1 MKNLFLLNRSGMSP
15 EVTCRKGRHAIESI
29 VSRFSVASLICLCML
44 TIGSGNAWGGQYTY
58 NFADATKW
66 YTTSAKTTNVSTGN
80 TNNYDSFYD
89 TNGVAWTASG
99 ASRYFSGTYF
109 LLGKTDA
116 YVVLPTYSGEK
127 ITSVV
132 LHGSTGHSTNVS
144 VNIYTTGGTAASS
157 AQTWSTKN
165 VDHTYNIG
173 SDYQASTLRIQVTN
187 NYNTQF
193 TSVTINTEP
202 TGGGGSCNA
211 IDVTGGSAVILPA
224 GSTTVS
230 SNDWKNAGAPTAYN
244 TAAEYSIGSGT
255 KYCVT
260 LTQAGDYGNSNGL
273 QLKASA
279 GIVSVT
285 GITSNSGVDVEI
297 LISSGSGF
305 SIALTGA
312 TTLTNQSS
320 GTKTISTTSTS
331 ADLTISKT
339 SSGAGYIKYIK
350 VTPKAAASKV
360 ATPTFSPAA
369 GTYNNNQSVALSCGT
384 AGATIRYTTNGT
396 DPTKTTGTVY
406 STNISVTGTTTI
418 KAIAYKDGL
427 TDSDVASATYTLV
440 CANPTI
446 SPAAGSFCGSE
457 DVTLSCT
464 TNGATIRYTTNGNT
478 PTESS
483 SAYSSAIHL
492 TSTTTI
498 KAKAFK
504 SGYTASAEAS
514 ATYTTNPLTTMD
526 AIYSAATNSEVSTCI
541 TFNNW
546 IISGVSRDGKN
557 VYLTDGT
564 KGLIIYNSGGNS
576 GFAVGNILSGTATCS
591 LKKYNQSAELVGL
604 TSSTSGLSVT
614 TGGSVSPITVDASD
628 ISALTGVHTGCVV
641 TTTGV
646 CGTCNTDK
654 QCINGAQL
662 YNQLYLYTTPTNGT
676 TYTVTGVYLR
686 FGEIQEILPLSDLTT
701 FTITA
706 VSNNDS
712 YGTVSVSNGVIT
724 ATPESGYRVSTTTA
738 YTISP
743 AESATVTDNGDNTFT
758 VTPSANTTITI
769 NFELIPTYTVT
780 WSVSGNTTSYPAT
793 TGVVGGTTT
802 TAPTVSPSP
811 CGTFMGWTTAANAS
825 YSDPSN
831 PPSPLFTG
839 TTPAITDNVTFYAVF
854 ADEDE

>member
-1 MKNLFLLNRSGMSP
+1 MKTKFLQRVLWLMIP
-15 EVTCRKGRHAIESI
+15 
-29 VSRFSVASLICLCML
+29 LL
-44 TIGSGNAWGGQYTY
+44 TMFNISAWGTLPA
-58 NFADATKW
+58 NPTWTATALSDIADDATIIIMSSSNHALPST
-66 YTTSAKTTNVSTGN
+66 TTSSSPAK
-80 TNNYDSFYD
+80 
-89 TNGVAWTASG
+89 
-99 ASRYFSGTYF
+99 
-109 LLGKTDA
+109 
-116 YVVLPTYSGEK
+116 
-127 ITSVV
+127 I
-132 LHGSTGHSTNVS
+132 
-144 VNIYTTGGTAASS
+144 
-157 AQTWSTKN
+157 
-165 VDHTYNIG
+165 
-173 SDYQASTLRIQVTN
+173 
-187 NYNTQF
+187 
-193 TSVTINTEP
+193 
-202 TGGGGSCNA
+202 SC
-211 IDVTGGSAVILPA
+211 
-224 GSTTVS
+224 
-230 SNDWKNAGAPTAYN
+230 
-244 TAAEYSIGSGT
+244 
-255 KYCVT
+255 
-260 LTQAGDYGNSNGL
+260 
-273 QLKASA
+273 
-279 GIVSVT
+279 
-285 GITSNSGVDVEI
+285 
-297 LISSGSGF
+297 
-305 SIALTGA
+305 
-312 TTLTNQSS
+312 
-320 GTKTISTTSTS
+320 TISTTNGISTITPGSGTLQNLAWTVDKLASSWKFYQEGS
-331 ADLTISKT
+331 ATVHLYLSGTGSNT
-339 SSGAGYIKYIK
+339 ALRVGTGSSNDQFVMGNMGRLLK
-350 VTPKAAASKV
+350 VTTATRFVGPYSAGSDWRTYNTENAGNYNNATLTFYVLNSGGGGGTV

-369 GTYNNNQSVALSCGT
+369 GTYNNNQSVTINCGT
-384 AGATIRYTTNGT
+384 AGATIYYTTDGST
-396 DPTKTTGTVY
+396 PTTSSSVY
-406 STNISVTGTTTI
+406 SSAITVSSDNTTI
-418 KAIAYKDGL
+418 KALATKSGM
-427 TDSDVASATYTLV
+427 TNSSVGSATYRLT
-440 CANPTI
+440 CATPTI

-504 SGYTASAEAS
+504 SGYTASAETS
-514 ATYTTNPLTTMD
+514 AAYTTNPLTTMD
-526 AIYSAATNSEVSTCI
+526 AIYAAATNSEVSTCI

-628 ISALTGVHTGCVV
+628 ISALTGVNTGCVI

-676 TYTVTGVYLR
+676 TYTVTGVYLQY
-686 FGEIQEILPLSDLTT
+686 GATQEILPLSNLTT

-706 VSNNDS
+706 QSNNNS

-724 ATPESGYRVSTTTA
+724 ATPASGYRVSTTTA

-743 AESATVTDNGDNTFT
+743 AGSATVTDNGDNTFT

-825 YSDPSN
+825 YSDPST
-831 PPSPLFTG
+831 PPTPLFTG
-839 TTPAITDNVTFYAVF
+839 TTPTITDNVTFYAVF